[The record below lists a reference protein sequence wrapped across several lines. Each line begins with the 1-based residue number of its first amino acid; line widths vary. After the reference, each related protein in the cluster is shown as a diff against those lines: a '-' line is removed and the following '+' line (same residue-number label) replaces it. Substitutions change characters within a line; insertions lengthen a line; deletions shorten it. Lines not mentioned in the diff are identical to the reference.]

1 MMLIARY
8 VNCLCTGSISD
19 IVLPKI
25 WTDKSAKLKEMV
37 SDIHDRAFRVL
48 TIHCPITSANYR
60 SRLRYA
66 ACFASFF
73 PSLMTQYA
81 SNRLWHGR
89 QVGENELGRYW
100 QRAAE
105 KARCDMITV

>member
-1 MMLIARY
+1 MPIARC
-8 VNCLCTGSISD
+8 VNFISTGTISD
-19 IVLPKI
+19 IVLPEI

-37 SDIHDRAFRVL
+37 SGIHDRAFHVL
-48 TIHCPITSANYR
+48 TIYCPITSANSR

-81 SNRLWHGR
+81 SN
-89 QVGENELGRYW
+89 
-100 QRAAE
+100 
-105 KARCDMITV
+105 